1 MNQMTHTR
9 RLAAVVD
16 AAPMVLVVDDYPAV
30 ADVVCT
36 MLESAGYDVWSA
48 GSAEAA
54 LQLLPEARWDALV
67 TDLNMPGLSGL
78 DLLRRRDINL
88 PAVLMSAQ
96 EPHGLLFELLSLN
109 AVWLQKPF
117 SPSHLIDL
125 VASSMS
131 RPSPPATGEL
141 NGHEPAA

>member
-1 MNQMTHTR
+1 MNQMPHTR
-9 RLAAVVD
+9 RLFSLVD
-16 AAPMVLVVDDYPAV
+16 AAPMVLVVDDHPAV

-54 LQLLPEARWDALV
+54 LQLLPEARWDVLV
-67 TDLNMPGLSGL
+67 TDLNMPGLSGM
-78 DLLRRRDINL
+78 DLLRRRDIEL

-96 EPHGLLFELLSLN
+96 EPHGLIFELRSLN

-117 SPSHLIDL
+117 SRSHLIDL
-125 VASSMS
+125 VASAVS
-131 RPSPPATGEL
+131 RRSPPATGEL
-141 NGHEPAA
+141 SGHGPA